1 MPKDPGKGKPLPE
14 PAEEATPPAV
24 TPEPVD
30 EPEPDFDGYFPPSED
45 GRKDGSRAWSP
56 TPIPI
61 GPSWREDGVFV
72 RRTETIIE
80 NSRTAI
86 RTFQIS
92 QLASQL
98 QNGTAARAPSALLI
112 CLHGYLQTSAWACAN
127 VCEPWA
133 VELGYLSVCPQGYA
147 VGGGANNLG
156 WGWNSNDGKKIKKS
170 PTPPPLIRNERPP
183 CL

>member
-14 PAEEATPPAV
+14 AAEEAAPPAL

-30 EPEPDFDGYFPPSED
+30 SPEPHFDGYFPPSED

-98 QNGTAARAPSALLI
+98 QNGTAARAPSALRI
-112 CLHGYLQTSAWACAN
+112 CLHGYLQTAAWACAN

-147 VGGGANNLG
+147 DGAGANN
-156 WGWNSNDGKKIKKS
+156 
-170 PTPPPLIRNERPP
+170 
-183 CL
+183 